1 MATIDRA
8 SALSIWK
15 KYNTDEGLLKHAY
28 AVEAVMRHYAKLNN
42 EDADEWGVIGLLHDV
57 DYGQFPN
64 EHCVKVKELL
74 EKEGLPEA
82 FIRAIQSHGFGLCV
96 DIEPQ
101 TQMEKT
107 LYAIDELAGF
117 IYACALIRPSKSMDD
132 LELKSVKKKWKDSRF
147 ASGVDRKVVED
158 GAIRLG
164 VTLDDLIKESI
175 LALREVGES
184 LGLNKIA

>member
-1 MATIDRA
+1 MASIDRD
-8 SALSIWK
+8 SAIAIWK
-15 KYNTDEGLLKHAY
+15 KYNTEESLLKHAY

-42 EDADEWGVIGLLHDV
+42 EDADEWGVIGLLHDM
-57 DYGQFPN
+57 DYGQFPD

-74 EKEGLPEA
+74 EKEGLPAE
-82 FIRAIQSHGFGLCV
+82 FIRAIQSHGYGFCV
-96 DIEPQ
+96 DIEPK

-107 LYAIDELAGF
+107 LYAVDELAGF

-132 LELKSVKKKWKDSRF
+132 LELKSVKKKWKDTRF

-158 GAIRLG
+158 GAEMLG
-164 VTLDDLIKESI
+164 LTLDDLIKESI